1 MSDARAGLARNV
13 RRGLIA
19 VGAVGV
25 IAAVGVFIAVSGQS
39 TRGGR
44 AAAVGNR
51 RFAHAAAN
59 CSPPV
64 TTAPTPAPAPGPAGS
79 SAPLLGISAS
89 IRLERGPDRCEQAVL
104 AAQTGV
110 HAVREDLSWAVT
122 EPREDQY
129 DWSNYDAVVRIATE
143 TGLMVLPILDDA
155 PSWAAPD
162 EACLPANS
170 ATYAAF
176 TAAAVARYGPG
187 GQFWRE
193 NPALPERPLVWYEL
207 WNEPWD
213 ADCNRDPATYARMV
227 VAAANAGRGVNPS
240 VRFLI
245 GADTSFRTPAG
256 QREDWIAGMYA
267 AVPDLGRY
275 FDAVSVHPYGG
286 DPDVYTPGS
295 DTDNEPARLEQVHA
309 ELTAHGDG
317 DKPLWV
323 TEIGW
328 STCSGTSGCVSEAAQ
343 AQYLDEF
350 LHDAVTTWRS
360 YVRAVF
366 VYDLR
371 DIAPNPADDRE
382 AWFGLLRPDLSR
394 KPAWTV
400 LHDFAAK
407 LRG

>member
-1 MSDARAGLARNV
+1 MSDARAGSARNV

-19 VGAVGV
+19 AGV
-25 IAAVGVFIAVSGQS
+25 LGVVAAVGVFIALSGQS
-39 TRGGR
+39 TRGGP

-51 RFAHAAAN
+51 RFAHAAAS
-59 CSPPV
+59 CSPP
-64 TTAPTPAPAPGPAGS
+64 ATPAPGPGPAGS
-79 SAPLLGISAS
+79 SPLLLGISAS
-89 IRLERGPDRCEQAVL
+89 IRFEQGPERCEETVL

-110 HAVREDLSWAVT
+110 HAVREDLSWALT
-122 EPREDQY
+122 EPHENQY
-129 DWSNYDAVVRIATE
+129 DWSNYDAVVRTATE

-155 PSWAAPD
+155 PSWAAPG
-162 EACLPANS
+162 EGCLPADA

-176 TAAAVARYGPG
+176 AAAAVARYGPG

-227 VAAANAGRGVNPS
+227 VAAVNAGRGVNPN

-245 GADTSFRTPAG
+245 GADTSFHTLAG

-286 DPDVYTPGS
+286 DPDVYTPGG
-295 DTDNEPARLEQVHA
+295 DTDNEPARLEQMHA
-309 ELTAHGDG
+309 ELAAHGAG

-350 LHDAVTTWRS
+350 LHDAVTTWGS

-366 VYDLR
+366 VFDLR

>member
-1 MSDARAGLARNV
+1 MSGPHRRLPPGARRRLIVAVGLAAAAGLA
-13 RRGLIA
+13 A
-19 VGAVGV
+19 VVAL
-25 IAAVGVFIAVSGQS
+25 SGQ
-39 TRGGR
+39 TNRGPS
-44 AAAVGNR
+44 AAELGNR
-51 RFAHAAAN
+51 RFAHAAAR
-59 CSPPV
+59 CSPPA
-64 TTAPTPAPAPGPAGS
+64 TIAP
-79 SAPLLGISAS
+79 SAPSSLLLGISAS
-89 IRLERGPDRCEQAVL
+89 IRLERGSDRCEEAVL

-110 HAVREDLSWAVT
+110 QAVREDLSWALT
-122 EPREDQY
+122 EPHENQY
-129 DWSNYDAVVRIATE
+129 DWSNYDAVVRTATE
-143 TGLMVLPILDDA
+143 TGLMVLPVLDDA
-155 PSWAAPD
+155 PSWASPG
-162 EACLPANS
+162 EGCLPANA

-176 TAAAVARYGPG
+176 TAATVDRYGPG

-227 VAAANAGRGVNPS
+227 VAAVNAGRAVNPS
-240 VRFLI
+240 VRFLL
-245 GADTSFRTPAG
+245 GADTSFHTLAG
-256 QREDWIAGMYA
+256 RREDWIAGMYA
-267 AVPDLGRY
+267 AVPDLGDY
-275 FDAVSVHPYGG
+275 FDAVSVHPYGA

-309 ELTAHGDG
+309 ELAAHGDG

-328 STCSGTSGCVSEAAQ
+328 STCSGTSGCVTEATQ
-343 AQYLDEF
+343 AQYLNEF
-350 LHDAVTTWRS
+350 LHDAETTWRS

-371 DIAPNPADDRE
+371 DIAPSPAEDRE

-400 LHDFAAK
+400 LHDFAAQ